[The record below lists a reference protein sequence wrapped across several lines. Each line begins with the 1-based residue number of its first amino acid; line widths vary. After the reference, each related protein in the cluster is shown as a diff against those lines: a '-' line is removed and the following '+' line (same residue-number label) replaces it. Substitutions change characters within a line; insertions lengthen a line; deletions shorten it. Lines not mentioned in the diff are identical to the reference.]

1 MLRGADYK
9 LSENQIYD
17 RNQMIEELKTCLHEF
32 NKIHLLDLPLKRF
45 ESRLEPGLPDNIV
58 MSPPPIFDEDW
69 LVKQRNKI
77 REDLIKHLGKHILS
91 KVPTMQQGRERLA
104 GSSNAIA
111 DRLCYFLIQN
121 SSESTFELGCDTSSI
136 GLKYYEIVDFVS
148 EEYERTYK
156 TYRLWNDR
164 ALGLL
169 GDYLFWTDNDC
180 TIFEGEAIWGELTS
194 EGEPVSLDEFI
205 EAVDSALQ
213 DLPRDKYDFA
223 EFLYPDDSGVDFTDY
238 VPAENMSPAQKAKL
252 YKKYVSSLSS

>member
-17 RNQMIEELKTCLHEF
+17 RNQMIEELKKCLHEF

-58 MSPPPIFDEDW
+58 MSPPPIFDKDW
-69 LVKQRNKI
+69 LVKQRNRI

-91 KVPTMQQGRERLA
+91 KVPSMQKGRERLA
-104 GSSNAIA
+104 GSSDAIA

-169 GDYLFWTDNDC
+169 RDYLFWTDNDC
-180 TIFEGEAIWGELTS
+180 TIFEGEAIWEELTS

-213 DLPRDKYDFA
+213 DLPRDKDYFA
-223 EFLYPDDSGVDFTDY
+223 EFLYPDDSGVDFTEY

-252 YKKYVSSLSS
+252 YNIYVKSLSS

>member
-1 MLRGADYK
+1 MRKDADYK
-9 LSENQIYD
+9 LSKDQICN
-17 RNQMIEELKTCLHEF
+17 RNQMIEELKTCLREF
-32 NKIHLLDLPLKRF
+32 NQTHRLELPINQF
-45 ESRLEPGLPDNIV
+45 ESRLELGMADNTV
-58 MSPPPIFDEDW
+58 TSPPQIFDESW
-69 LVKQRNKI
+69 VAKQRNKI
-77 REDLIKHLGKHILS
+77 RDDLIKHLGKHILS
-91 KVPTMQQGRERLA
+91 KVPSIQQGQKRLT
-104 GSSNAIA
+104 GSSYAIA

-121 SSESTFELGCDTSSI
+121 SSKSGFELGCDISPLDLGYSQ
-136 GLKYYEIVDFVS
+136 IVNYVS

-164 ALGLL
+164 ALALL
-169 GDYLFWTDNDC
+169 IDYLFWTDNDC
-180 TIFEGEAIWGELTS
+180 TIFEGEAIWEELTS

-213 DLPRDKYDFA
+213 GLPRDKYDFA